1 MNKRLHHMAV
11 FAVVSEAGSFAAAAR
26 SLGRSP
32 SVVSTQIRE
41 LERSFDARLLHRTT
55 RSLALTEAGARY
67 LPHCQAVLAAL
78 REAEALNDELR
89 TRVEGRLRI
98 TAPSALIDLLL
109 APTLQALLELHPDIE
124 VELRDSDT
132 REALDSG
139 AIDVAIRVGA
149 LTRLG
154 HRARRLG
161 ELRELRVRRPG
172 APDRAILL
180 PWQDQS
186 PLAAAGI
193 LRVHTVAAARSL
205 VARGLGWSVLPEPA
219 LRELLD
225 AGFVEREGQG
235 RPAPIYAVH
244 AFESRPPPQVR
255 AFIDAALICA
265 ARLDACA

>member
-26 SLGRSP
+26 VLGRSP

-67 LPHCQAVLAAL
+67 LPHCQTVLAAL
-78 REAEALNDELR
+78 REAEALHEQLR
-89 TRVEGRLRI
+89 TRVEGRLRL
-98 TAPSALIDLLL
+98 TAPSALIDLLV
-109 APTLQALLELHPDIE
+109 APTLQTLLDAHPGIE
-124 VELRDSDT
+124 VELRDSDA
-132 REALDSG
+132 REALDG
-139 AIDVAIRVGA
+139 GEVDVAIRVGA

-161 ELRELRVRRPG
+161 ELRDLRVRTPG
-172 APDRAILL
+172 SPDRAIVL
-180 PWQDQS
+180 PWQDPN
-186 PLAAAGI
+186 PLAEAGV

-219 LRELLD
+219 VRELLD
-225 AGFVEREGQG
+225 AGCVEREGQG

-255 AFIDAALICA
+255 AFIDAALASA
-265 ARLDACA
+265 AHLDGP